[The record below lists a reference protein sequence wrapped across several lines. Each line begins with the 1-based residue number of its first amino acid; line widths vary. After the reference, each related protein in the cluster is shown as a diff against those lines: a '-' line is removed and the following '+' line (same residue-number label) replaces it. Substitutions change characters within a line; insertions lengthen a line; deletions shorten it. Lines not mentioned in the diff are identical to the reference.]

1 MAVRYIAAAACL
13 VASASAFC
21 YSPAQC
27 VSSSFVTKGAI
38 SQPKMALP
46 LGKSVRSPMASSL
59 KMQTE
64 DEKAKASGIAFA
76 VVGLIVSKFS
86 LLIAVLLGGGAV
98 YAGNLIHLPVPLLSA
113 HLEWL

>member
-1 MAVRYIAAAACL
+1 MAA
-13 VASASAFC
+13 
-21 YSPAQC
+21 
-27 VSSSFVTKGAI
+27 
-38 SQPKMALP
+38 
-46 LGKSVRSPMASSL
+46 SL

-98 YAGNLIHLPVPLLSA
+98 YAINGLGANIGSIDTSDLNNADRPDSFAQSDTSPTNLLIMGSDSREGDGNDAYGWKNNSHF
-113 HLEWL
+113 